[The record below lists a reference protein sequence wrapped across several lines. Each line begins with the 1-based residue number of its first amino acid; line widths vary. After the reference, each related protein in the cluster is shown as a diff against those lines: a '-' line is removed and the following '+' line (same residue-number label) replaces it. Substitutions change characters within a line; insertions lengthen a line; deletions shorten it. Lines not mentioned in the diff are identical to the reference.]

1 MVGRHLIQNE
11 AALDLVKVNRDCIF
25 DKAIVK
31 KIHISKEMHK
41 NFTCTMT
48 KEQTTSTSVE
58 VL

>member
-25 DKAIVK
+25 DKTIIK
-31 KIHISKEMHK
+31 EIYLSKELHM
-41 NFTCTMT
+41 NFTCTLA
-48 KEQTTSTSVE
+48 KEQTTSME